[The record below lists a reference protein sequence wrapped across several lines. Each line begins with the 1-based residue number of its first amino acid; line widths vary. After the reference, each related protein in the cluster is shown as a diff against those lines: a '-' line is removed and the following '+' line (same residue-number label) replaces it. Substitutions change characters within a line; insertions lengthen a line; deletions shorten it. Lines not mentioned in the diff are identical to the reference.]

1 MGEHEGLWFDNSYFP
16 VPGPDG
22 AITHIAIFARDITS
36 RKRIEREL
44 IVAREKAE
52 VANHSKGEF
61 LASMSHELRTPL
73 NAIIGFSGSML
84 GEVHGP
90 LTNEKYKEYT
100 GDINQAGA
108 HLLSLI
114 NDILDASAIE
124 AGRLELY
131 EEPIDVTDL
140 VKQSIRLV
148 EPRAEKGDVTLSVS
162 VQDGIPR
169 LVADERR
176 LKEILLNLVS
186 NATKYSHPGSEVSV
200 DVRVNGEG
208 SMAFVISDTGIGMDE
223 HGIATAMERFG
234 RVNNARTK
242 SLEGTGLG
250 LPLAKALIE
259 LHDGS
264 LSIDS
269 KEGVGTTVTVNFP
282 KERVVHDA

>member
-1 MGEHEGLWFDNSYFP
+1 M
-16 VPGPDG
+16 
-22 AITHIAIFARDITS
+22 
-36 RKRIEREL
+36 
-44 IVAREKAE
+44 
-52 VANHSKGEF
+52 
-61 LASMSHELRTPL
+61 
-73 NAIIGFSGSML
+73 
-84 GEVHGP
+84 
-90 LTNEKYKEYT
+90 
-100 GDINQAGA
+100 
-108 HLLSLI
+108 
-114 NDILDASAIE
+114 
-124 AGRLELY
+124 Y